1 FMRKIFLVIILV
13 ALSLQVRAFEYF
25 NGTYNEAL
33 VQAKQENKLVLLYF
47 CASWCAPCR
56 YMDKHFFTDEY
67 VEKKI
72 RVNYIFLKLD
82 IDNPSSKIIYK
93 KYNQDGRVS
102 VPRFFFVNS
111 EEEVIKKQ
119 ESATIL
125 SFFKD
130 FITIPEWNNH
140 TENTYYDEDTYEYED
155 PYYDRPSGF
164 SRFMRNTFY
173 RGWKLGVNGGVNYN
187 YLQSSGVYQKYNGLN
202 FGYHFGLSAMKETRY
217 FMFEPQLNF
226 YRKGGK
232 NTKRDENIKLNYIE
246 LPIKMSVNVLK
257 HNIGRRQ
264 PIRLNVEPYF
274 ACAFSGKIQNYRGT
288 ENVRFGSSADKFNR
302 FDYGVKVGASMRL
315 GWFEPSLGYD
325 FGLNNLSNVPN
336 GKSYN
341 RGFYFN
347 VAVIFG
353 R

>member
-1 FMRKIFLVIILV
+1 MKKIFLIIIFV

-33 VQAKQENKLVLLYF
+33 AHAKQENKLVLLYF
-47 CASWCAPCR
+47 SASWCAPCR

-82 IDNPSSKIIYK
+82 IDKPSSKIIY
-93 KYNQDGRVS
+93 
-102 VPRFFFVNS
+102 
-111 EEEVIKKQ
+111 EVIKKQ

-140 TENTYYDEDTYEYED
+140 FENADYEEFAYED
-155 PYYDRPSGF
+155 EYSYYTRPSAF

-173 RGWKLGVNGGVNYN
+173 TGWKLGVNAGVNYN
-187 YLQSSGVYQKYNGLN
+187 YLQSSGLYEQYNGLS
-202 FGYHFGLSAMKETRY
+202 FGYHFGLSAMKETKY

-226 YRKGGK
+226 HRKGGK

-246 LPIKMSVNVLK
+246 VPIKMSVNILK
-257 HNIGRRQ
+257 HNIGGRQ

-274 ACAFSGKIQNYRGT
+274 ACAFSGKMQNYSGM
-288 ENVRFGSSADKFNR
+288 ENVRFGSSIDKFNR
-302 FDYGVKVGASMRL
+302 FEYGVKVGASMRL

-347 VAVIFG
+347 VALIFG